1 MGRNGAPTAGRRAGI
16 RRCHRRTGAGIRC
29 SRRVLLRDVIA
40 GGKELVGIEQ
50 IQLGLIGMQLALT
63 ALWRSY
69 GVTPDAVI
77 GHSMGE
83 VAAAVVAGALT
94 PAQGLRVTAVR
105 SRLMAP
111 LSGQGTMALLEL
123 DAEATEAL
131 IADYP
136 EVSLGIYAS
145 HAKP

>member
-1 MGRNGAPTAGRRAGI
+1 
-16 RRCHRRTGAGIRC
+16 
-29 SRRVLLRDVIA
+29 
-40 GGKELVGIEQ
+40 
-50 IQLGLIGMQLALT
+50 
-63 ALWRSY
+63 
-69 GVTPDAVI
+69 
-77 GHSMGE
+77 MGE

-145 HAKP
+145 PRQTVISGPPLWIDELIDKVREQNGFATRVN